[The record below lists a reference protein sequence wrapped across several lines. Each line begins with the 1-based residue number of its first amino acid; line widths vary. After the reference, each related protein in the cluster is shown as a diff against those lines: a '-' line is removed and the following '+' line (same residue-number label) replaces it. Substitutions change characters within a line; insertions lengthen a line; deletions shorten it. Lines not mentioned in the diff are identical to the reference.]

1 MTITTEFRLESPS
14 LPLLD
19 VAESVRSTELTCV
32 HGLQLRDGVQLFLVQ
47 IDSTDDVSETELT
60 TLENVRAATL
70 VGHTSDEAIYK
81 IIVELEERLTR
92 LFDPERFDI
101 APVEPPTISPNGWYE
116 HKIFKS
122 YAEFNDYRTYC
133 QERDVGVEL
142 VSVSPDPSAIEDPS
156 RHGLTERQHEA
167 LTLAL
172 ARGYYDSPRRTSTE
186 DLAHELGISQP
197 SMSSLLRRGER
208 QLLSSALDSRKEG
221 RIRSG
226 GE

>member
-1 MTITTEFRLESPS
+1 MTITTEFRLTSPS

-19 VAESVRSTELTCV
+19 VAESVRSRELQCV
-32 HGLQLRDGVQLFLVQ
+32 HGLQPRDGVQLFLVR
-47 IDSTDDVSETELT
+47 IDSTDDVSETKLT

-81 IIVELEERLTR
+81 ITVELEERLTR

-116 HKIFKS
+116 HKLCKS
-122 YAEFNDYRTYC
+122 YAEFNDFRACC
-133 QERDVGVEL
+133 QERDIELEL
-142 VSVSPDPSAIEDPS
+142 VSVSPDPAAIENPPQ
-156 RHGLTERQHEA
+156 HGVTERQHEA

-208 QLLSSALDSRKEG
+208 QLLSSVLDSRTEG
-221 RIRSG
+221 RIRSNR
-226 GE
+226 E